1 MTLSKSPV
9 GHGYMTRSEIFSEMK
24 MQKALSRS
32 SSDQKFRRAGQRFI
46 EDPSDI
52 DLTERQPH

>member
-1 MTLSKSPV
+1 MP
-9 GHGYMTRSEIFSEMK
+9 RSEIFSEMK

-32 SSDQKFRRAGQRFI
+32 SSDQKFRRAGQGVI

>member
-1 MTLSKSPV
+1 
-9 GHGYMTRSEIFSEMK
+9 

-52 DLTERQPH
+52 KGGIRQCPCPKLLTGTGSAYRRSCI